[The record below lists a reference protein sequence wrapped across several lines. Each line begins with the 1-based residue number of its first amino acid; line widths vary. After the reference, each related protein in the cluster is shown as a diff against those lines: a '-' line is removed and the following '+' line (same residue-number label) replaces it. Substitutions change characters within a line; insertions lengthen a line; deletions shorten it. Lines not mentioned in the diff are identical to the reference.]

1 MHTKQGKSHSL
12 FPAQLNLNG
21 NPNTSYAIR
30 GVRQFK
36 IPASWKKWGT
46 MDRAQRV
53 KMINFLYTLTPE
65 HARKVGDIIDT
76 ELQRSRSSV
85 DDEVQKNRTMHE
97 MARAMHVISDSD
109 NTAALS
115 KALGR
120 YSRLDLD
127 REHSKLDEEIEVKP
141 YMIELPSFPQNFPR
155 FPKLDE

>member
-1 MHTKQGKSHSL
+1 
-12 FPAQLNLNG
+12 
-21 NPNTSYAIR
+21 
-30 GVRQFK
+30 
-36 IPASWKKWGT
+36 

-53 KMINFLYTLTPE
+53 KMINFLYTLNPE

-141 YMIELPSFPQNFPR
+141 YILYEHLPFFSHNL
-155 FPKLDE
+155 PKLDE